1 MSVTTVEPDL
11 DNLTLT
17 VVADFEASVEEVG
30 SFGLTRRSSGAG
42 GDRRSI

>member
-17 VVADFEASVEEVG
+17 VVADFKASVEEVWE
-30 SFGLTRRSSGAG
+30 L
-42 GDRRSI
+42 